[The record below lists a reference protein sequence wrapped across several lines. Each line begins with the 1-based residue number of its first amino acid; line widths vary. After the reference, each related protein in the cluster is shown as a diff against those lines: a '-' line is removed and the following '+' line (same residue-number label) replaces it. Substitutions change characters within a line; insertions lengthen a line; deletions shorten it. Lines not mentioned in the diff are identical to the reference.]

1 MAESD
6 TPHQPPLLLPD
17 AARQGANPA
26 TAPLRLETTQ
36 SREALLDG
44 AWWPRSRNIVAELP
58 ALITELTSRLGPITR
73 VGLDSAAWEELPTR
87 LIIDDRVVHLDAH
100 EVGDGTAL
108 LTRGDG
114 DYFVLLVVP
123 PESEPEA
130 ARAVMA
136 RAVRDDNI
144 TEAAQLLV
152 ADPDEP

>member
-17 AARQGANPA
+17 EARQGAEPA
-26 TAPLRLETTQ
+26 TAPLRLETTR

-44 AWWPRSRNIVAELP
+44 AWWPRSHNIVAELP

-100 EVGDGTAL
+100 EIGDGTAL

-123 PESEPEA
+123 PESEPAA

-136 RAVRDDNI
+136 RAVHDDNI

-152 ADPDEP
+152 PDPDEP

>member
-1 MAESD
+1 MAETD

-17 AARQGANPA
+17 EARQGAKPA

-44 AWWPRSRNIVAELP
+44 AWWPRSHNIEAELP
-58 ALITELTSRLGPITR
+58 TLVTELTSRLGPIAR

-108 LTRGDG
+108 VTRGDG

-123 PESEPEA
+123 PESDPAA
-130 ARAVMA
+130 ARAAMA
-136 RAVRDDNI
+136 RAVHDDNI

-152 ADPDEP
+152 PDPDET

>member
-1 MAESD
+1 MAETD

-17 AARQGANPA
+17 AARQGAKPA

-44 AWWPRSRNIVAELP
+44 AWWPRSHNIEAELP
-58 ALITELTSRLGPITR
+58 TLVTELTSRLGPIAR

-108 LTRGDG
+108 VTRGDG

-123 PESEPEA
+123 PESDPVA
-130 ARAVMA
+130 ARAAMA

>member
-17 AARQGANPA
+17 VAQQGAKPG

-36 SREALLDG
+36 SREGLLDG
-44 AWWPRSRNIVAELP
+44 AWWPRSHDIAAELP
-58 ALITELTSRLGPITR
+58 ALVTELTSRLGPIAR

-108 LTRGDG
+108 VTCGDG

-123 PESEPEA
+123 PESEPA
-130 ARAVMA
+130 TARAVMA
-136 RAVRDDNI
+136 RTVRDGNI

>member
-1 MAESD
+1 MAETD

-17 AARQGANPA
+17 AAQQEAKPA

-44 AWWPRSRNIVAELP
+44 AWWPRSHNIEAELP
-58 ALITELTSRLGPITR
+58 TLVTELTSRLGPIAR

-108 LTRGDG
+108 VTRGDG

-123 PESEPEA
+123 PESDPAA
-130 ARAVMA
+130 ARAAMA

>member
-17 AARQGANPA
+17 EARQGADPA

-44 AWWPRSRNIVAELP
+44 AWWPRSHNIVAELP

-100 EVGDGTAL
+100 EVGDGTAGIRPDTVFMPFHWPGAGRANN
-108 LTRGDG
+108 LTNPA
-114 DYFVLLVVP
+114 L
-123 PESEPEA
+123 
-130 ARAVMA
+130 
-136 RAVRDDNI
+136 
-144 TEAAQLLV
+144 
-152 ADPDEP
+152 DP